1 MTSQQKAALY
11 RKRIREAFEAVEAA
25 ELALYSDDLSDAQL
39 HTVETAMASAVEFL
53 SGQNDE
59 VL

>member
-1 MTSQQKAALY
+1 MTNQQKAALY
-11 RKRIREAFEAVEAA
+11 RARIYDALNALDGT
-25 ELALYSDDLSDAQL
+25 ELLLQDDDLSDAQL
-39 HTVETAMASAVEFL
+39 HTVETAMAPAVEFL